1 MKPISRAVIA
11 PVLAGMSMVLAAA
24 CGAATPG
31 NPASPASPGT
41 PETGGQ
47 PAATATATATPAGTS
62 APATPPPAAS
72 TPNCRGVPTTAS
84 AYAGSYLPGTIAPL
98 VAIQFVSAQQGWVVG
113 AHTILAT
120 SDGGQAWARQY
131 SGPAVLDELDFTGAE
146 HGWAVGQ
153 DTVLATSDGG
163 STWSPL
169 PDPCGGIRSVHFVS
183 PDLGYAV
190 FGGSPVTLDAGLPAV
205 GDGGTLLKTTDGGRT
220 WAPVPGAPAQVQSV
234 CFANPADGF
243 LAALGKVWRTT
254 DGAVTWSASLTEPGP
269 ATIADVGAASA
280 TAIECAGPSAAWA
293 YEVGFGAAMN
303 HKPYIGYG
311 TQDGTTWH
319 MLFAELYTQYSLSA
333 RVHEGPG
340 SYPGPFSA
348 ISPDSAMFV
357 GWTPPIGY
365 GLASLDIVTDGST
378 NSQPVD
384 VGGVT
389 CPFGAAFT
397 SLARGWV
404 VGQDQTEPGKLG
416 SYVIEATTDGG
427 RTWTRQYATN

>member
-1 MKPISRAVIA
+1 
-11 PVLAGMSMVLAAA
+11 
-24 CGAATPG
+24 
-31 NPASPASPGT
+31 
-41 PETGGQ
+41 
-47 PAATATATATPAGTS
+47 
-62 APATPPPAAS
+62 
-72 TPNCRGVPTTAS
+72 
-84 AYAGSYLPGTIAPL
+84 

-113 AHTILAT
+113 ARTILAT

-131 SGPAVLDELDFTGAE
+131 SGPAVLDEVDFTDAE

-169 PDPCGGIRSVHFVS
+169 PDPCGAIRSVHFVS

-190 FGGSPVTLDAGLPAV
+190 FGGSPVTLEAGLPAV
-205 GDGGTLLKTTDGGRT
+205 GGGGTLLKTADGGRT
-220 WAPVPGAPAQVQSV
+220 WAPVPGAPPQAQSV

-243 LAALGKVWRTT
+243 LATLGKLWRTS
-254 DGAVTWSASLTEPGP
+254 DGGATWVASLTEPGP
-269 ATIADVGAASA
+269 ATIAQQGPAYA

-293 YEVGFGAAMN
+293 YEVGFGAALS

-333 RVHEGPG
+333 RVHGQEGPG

-348 ISPDSAMFV
+348 ISPDSAVFV
-357 GWTPPIGY
+357 GLIPPVGY
-365 GLASLDIVTDGST
+365 GLTRLDIVTGGTT

-389 CPFGAAFT
+389 WPFGAAFI
-397 SLARGWV
+397 SPAQGWV
-404 VGQDQTEPGKLG
+404 VGEDQTQPGKLG
-416 SYVIEATTDGG
+416 PSVIDATADGG
-427 RTWTRQYATN
+427 RTWTRQYSMS